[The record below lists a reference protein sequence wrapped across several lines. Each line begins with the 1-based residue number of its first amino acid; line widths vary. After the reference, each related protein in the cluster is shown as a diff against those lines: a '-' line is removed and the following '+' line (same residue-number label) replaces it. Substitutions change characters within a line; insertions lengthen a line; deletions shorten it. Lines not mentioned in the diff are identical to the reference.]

1 MLDSIG
7 SPVSN
12 AQVTFS
18 APASGASGTFA
29 DSGTNISTGMA
40 DAGGVLT
47 AATFTANNV
56 IGSYQVMATVNGVVT
71 PATFLLAN
79 IAWYV
84 MPAGND
90 SNNCT
95 SPITPCATING
106 AIGKA
111 TPRDMIYVAIGTY
124 TSSSGA
130 EVALIDKDITL
141 SGGWDATF
149 TTQTGTSTIDGGG
162 ARRGITINSA
172 LIVNIERFIIQN
184 GWIAPDACC
193 GSGIDNVGTLT
204 LDNTTV
210 SNNIGM
216 GISGIINGITE
227 PTVVLNNSTVTSN
240 TEDGIG
246 AFSITLDNSTVSNNR
261 GRGISTAGGT
271 MTSNN
276 STVSGNT
283 GLGISGCCS
292 LILNNSTVSNNT
304 GGGIETG
311 GNSSTTFLNNSTV
324 SGNSRTGDGG
334 GILAWGGTITIQ
346 NSIVAGNTA
355 SGNGPDCNGNIISA
369 GYNLIGNATGCNLSP
384 ASGNLTNVNAFLSV
398 LISSPGYHPLLPGS
412 PAINAGNPAGC
423 TDHLGNPLNADQR
436 NASRV
441 GRCDMGAYEYT
452 SPGPAARIVSMQGT
466 PQVTAPLT
474 PFLIALKAGVL
485 DSIGSPVSNAQVTF
499 TAPVSGASG
508 TFADSG
514 TNTSMGISNAS
525 GVATAATFTANNF
538 TGTYLVT
545 AGVSGVITPADF
557 SLTNGWWYVT
567 SAGNNINNCTSPA
580 TPCATING
588 ALGKDGFTS
597 GSSIFVASGIY
608 TSSPDNYG
616 VSAQ

>member
-1 MLDSIG
+1 MQ
-7 SPVSN
+7 PV
-12 AQVTFS
+12 VTF
-18 APASGASGTFA
+18 
-29 DSGTNISTGMA
+29 
-40 DAGGVLT
+40 
-47 AATFTANNV
+47 
-56 IGSYQVMATVNGVVT
+56 
-71 PATFLLAN
+71 
-79 IAWYV
+79 
-84 MPAGND
+84 
-90 SNNCT
+90 
-95 SPITPCATING
+95 
-106 AIGKA
+106 
-111 TPRDMIYVAIGTY
+111 
-124 TSSSGA
+124 
-130 EVALIDKDITL
+130 
-141 SGGWDATF
+141 
-149 TTQTGTSTIDGGG
+149 
-162 ARRGITINSA
+162 
-172 LIVNIERFIIQN
+172 
-184 GWIAPDACC
+184 
-193 GSGIDNVGTLT
+193 
-204 LDNTTV
+204 
-210 SNNIGM
+210 
-216 GISGIINGITE
+216 
-227 PTVVLNNSTVTSN
+227 
-240 TEDGIG
+240 
-246 AFSITLDNSTVSNNR
+246 
-261 GRGISTAGGT
+261 
-271 MTSNN
+271 
-276 STVSGNT
+276 
-283 GLGISGCCS
+283 
-292 LILNNSTVSNNT
+292 
-304 GGGIETG
+304 
-311 GNSSTTFLNNSTV
+311 
-324 SGNSRTGDGG
+324 
-334 GILAWGGTITIQ
+334 
-346 NSIVAGNTA
+346 
-355 SGNGPDCNGNIISA
+355 
-369 GYNLIGNATGCNLSP
+369 SP

-616 VSAQ
+616 VLLNKSATLSGGWDATFTAQNGMTTIDGASISINSSLDVSIERFIVQNGGGIGNSGNLTLSNSTVSGNGGSGGSGTRVP